1 MQTGPAWDREIRV
14 ENRIIEA
21 GGVIQIISY
30 FLLLGWY
37 WSYCKYGRI
46 DDAFVIFCEMLS

>member
-1 MQTGPAWDREIRV
+1 MQTGPAWDREIHV